1 MVNFFQDD
9 TSGAARKLQITNYLT
24 EIRVGKTTTPKMPKA
39 VIISDLRVAPG
50 VRHGPRRIAKHPELS
65 GLLPLSAC
73 KGMSSELRLLCLDD
87 LRGRDAYDE
96 KRDASDEKRDASDE
110 KRDDYDE
117 KRDAYDEKR
126 KIDRKDYQIFLGF
139 YRNNDY
145 IVNGKRFTRL
155 CLHGFA
161 KHESYILYKRN

>member
-1 MVNFFQDD
+1 MLKV
-9 TSGAARKLQITNYLT
+9 
-24 EIRVGKTTTPKMPKA
+24 

-50 VRHGPRRIAKHPELS
+50 VRHSPRRIAKHPELS

-73 KGMSSELRLLCLDD
+73 KGRSSELRLVCLDD

-96 KRDASDEKRDASDE
+96 KRKA
-110 KRDDYDE
+110 YDE

-126 KIDRKDYQIFLGF
+126 DAYEEKRKIDRKDYQIILGY

-145 IVNGKRFTRL
+145 IVTGKRSTRL
-155 CLHGFA
+155 CQRGFA
-161 KHESYILYKRN
+161 KQ